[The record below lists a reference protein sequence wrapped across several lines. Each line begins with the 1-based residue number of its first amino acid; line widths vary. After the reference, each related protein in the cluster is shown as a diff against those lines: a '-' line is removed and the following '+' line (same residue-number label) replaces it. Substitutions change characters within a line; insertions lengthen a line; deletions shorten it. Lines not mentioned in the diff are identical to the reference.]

1 MSWIMIK
8 KQQQPINFHKTW
20 ARESSEQP
28 GLPLDVASMN
38 GLKLLKPKKSVSDM
52 LGDAKSA

>member
-1 MSWIMIK
+1 MIK